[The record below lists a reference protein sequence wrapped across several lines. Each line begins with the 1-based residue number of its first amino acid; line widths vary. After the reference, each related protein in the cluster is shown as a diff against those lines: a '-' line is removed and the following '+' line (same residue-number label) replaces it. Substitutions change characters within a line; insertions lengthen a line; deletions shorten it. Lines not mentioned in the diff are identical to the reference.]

1 MFEEI
6 LGAFEREVW
15 KEVMWAVR
23 QKVRLKPLSKKT
35 KLLIHQRMEILLL
48 SNVFLIWIQL

>member
-23 QKVRLKPLSKKT
+23 QKVRLKPLSKHT
-35 KLLIHQRMEILLL
+35 RED
-48 SNVFLIWIQL
+48 